1 MSSPYTGVHQ
11 FLATS
16 KRIIE
21 FCEGHS
27 PEPKVF
33 ITLGDTLVVV
43 PIIDSIV

>member
-27 PEPKVF
+27 PEPKVLKLNKLLLHF
-33 ITLGDTLVVV
+33 A
-43 PIIDSIV
+43 S